1 MLNQFA
7 DDCDWSAGWNDD
19 AQGNYNLKQSA
30 FRDIYLLY
38 KEMLHNA
45 AKYSKAPRVEVS
57 VSISNGLLKG
67 SVKDNGIGFD
77 MDEIRRG
84 RGLGNMESRVLA
96 NHGKIEFNSTSG
108 KGTEVIFEMP
118 LTSIL
123 KS

>member
-1 MLNQFA
+1 
-7 DDCDWSAGWNDD
+7 
-19 AQGNYNLKQSA
+19 
-30 FRDIYLLY
+30 
-38 KEMLHNA
+38 MLHNA

-57 VSISNGLLKG
+57 VSISNGILKG

-96 NHGKIEFNSTSG
+96 NDGKIEFNSASG

-118 LTSIL
+118 LSSIL